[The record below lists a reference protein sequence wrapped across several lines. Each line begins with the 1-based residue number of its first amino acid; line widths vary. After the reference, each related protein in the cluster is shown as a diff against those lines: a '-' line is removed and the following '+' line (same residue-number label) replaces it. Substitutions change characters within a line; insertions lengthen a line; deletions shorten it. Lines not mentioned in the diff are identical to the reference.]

1 MSAETDTANR
11 SFAVIQMV
19 SQNDVLANL
28 AAAERLLRQAAEQG
42 ARLAVLPENFAAMG
56 RRDAAAIGLAEAQGD
71 GPILPWL
78 KRTARALKLWIVAG
92 TVALPPDGRPTAKV
106 HACSL
111 LIDAEGRQA
120 ARYDKLHLF
129 DVDVADARGRYR
141 ESDDYAHGQ
150 AVVVADTPVGRLG
163 LSVCYDLRF
172 AELYTALRSA
182 GAELISAPSAFTAV
196 TGAAH
201 WEVLIRARAIETQCY
216 LLAAAQGGVHPGPR
230 ETWGHA
236 AIVDPWGRIV
246 AEHAQGEAVL
256 LAQRDSP
263 EQASIRARMPVTD
276 HRRFAAGELDR
287 EENFSQAA
295 LRPAQILE

>member
-1 MSAETDTANR
+1 MKS
-11 SFAVIQMV
+11 AVIQMV
-19 SQNDVLANL
+19 SQDDVQANL
-28 AAAERLLRQAAEQG
+28 RRATVLLEHAAQSG

-56 RRDAAAIGLAEAQGD
+56 RRDAAAIGRSEALGD

-78 KRTARALKLWIVAG
+78 KRTARDLKLWIVAG
-92 TVALPPDGRPTAKV
+92 TLPLPPIGQPEAKA

-111 LIDAEGRQA
+111 LIDEDGEVA

-129 DVDVADARGRYR
+129 DVDVADTRGRYR
-141 ESDDYAHGQ
+141 ESDDYAHGTQ
-150 AVVVADTPVGRLG
+150 VVVADTPVGRLG

-172 AELYTALRSA
+172 PELYSALRAA

-201 WEVLIRARAIETQCY
+201 WDVLIRARAIETQCY

-230 ETWGHA
+230 ETHGHA

-246 AEHAQGEAVL
+246 AQQASGEGVL
-256 LAQRDSP
+256 LAERDSS
-263 EQASIRARMPVTD
+263 EQASIRARMPVAS
-276 HRRFAAGELDR
+276 HRRF
-287 EENFSQAA
+287 FSQDA
-295 LRPAQILE
+295 LRPAHTSE